1 MYTCNETQ
9 GGVYLYPLPCQPR
22 RRPSCAWRGVR
33 LWRIAQVRQGSIF
46 LLRTL
51 YSDFHFDNLPLIVE
65 ILRTM
70 HNLSNHHRGAFSF
83 CHPDAGPGAEDAE
96 LRDRSAPRPS
106 LSAYARNRPPLWKPV
121 RQMPRD
127 MQRWGVPP
135 TTVSY
140 CELRTLRRNSAL
152 SACERR
158 AARTAWSL
166 SGGGRRALARAAHQ
180 GCQAVWLVYSVLY
193 ECQRASSCALLA
205 TQARLGHEPL
215 SVCEFAYY
223 VSVSW
228 VEGPRLAFHRLYSR
242 RSRECMGRLRQHC
255 LFSTSN

>member
-158 AARTAWSL
+158 PAERPGRHGGSLAAVDELWPALPTKVVKLYGSYTAYCTSV
-166 SGGGRRALARAAHQ
+166 SVRRRAL
-180 GCQAVWLVYSVLY
+180 S
-193 ECQRASSCALLA
+193 LL
-205 TQARLGHEPL
+205 
-215 SVCEFAYY
+215 
-223 VSVSW
+223 
-228 VEGPRLAFHRLYSR
+228 HRH
-242 RSRECMGRLRQHC
+242 G
-255 LFSTSN
+255 